1 MQARRP
7 SGRLLVAGE
16 TERRARFLCFWHG
29 WNGVP
34 SAAAQGFAVWHIQ
47 KEAFASSLSPC
58 ELAGS
63 GICARCSVCIFG
75 RKTQRAGAA
84 IPFLRLQNPSGTA
97 YLQDLPKR
105 GISAL
110 FRAPVDAAQE
120 VYAQPLGRF
129 LRTLPWAFMIS
140 GRAPQGFCGLPHAMG
155 QACLRPFRAIRF
167 VQPNT

>member
-1 MQARRP
+1 MRVFCAFGTDGMVCHLPQH
-7 SGRLLVAGE
+7 
-16 TERRARFLCFWHG
+16 RALH
-29 WNGVP
+29 
-34 SAAAQGFAVWHIQ
+34 VWHIQ

-110 FRAPVDAAQE
+110 FPAPAGCRCSRSLSAAFRAPPADASLGFHDFRQGAARLLRIAARHGAGMPPPFSGNSLCAAQYMKQGSLE
-120 VYAQPLGRF
+120 VASSWRK
-129 LRTLPWAFMIS
+129 TL
-140 GRAPQGFCGLPHAMG
+140 
-155 QACLRPFRAIRF
+155 
-167 VQPNT
+167 